1 MDFFKLID
9 RLDYFW
15 WVVLAI
21 GIVMVVA
28 LVALGRFKGSQSPGI
43 SKYHERNGVR
53 APGSHTLLPS
63 APWRPSP

>member
-1 MDFFKLID
+1 MNFFKLID

-28 LVALGRFKGSQSPGI
+28 LVALGLGMFCNWLLMGCP
-43 SKYHERNGVR
+43 
-53 APGSHTLLPS
+53 APG
-63 APWRPSP
+63 